1 MAESMDR
8 ALMSIGI
15 NVPGKL
21 MQFGV
26 KGQRWGVRK
35 PRGAGPG
42 PASKAASPKKP
53 AGTKAPKKAPKSVK
67 KMSDQE
73 LKKILTRL
81 ENERK
86 YAQLTAPKVN
96 AAHQFVKTTLLNV
109 GKQEATK
116 FASKAGAVLVSQAM
130 GEILKQVSKNP
141 NASKTL
147 INILKT

>member
-1 MAESMDR
+1 MAANIDR
-8 ALMSIGI
+8 ALMSLGI
-15 NVPGKL
+15 VLPGKM

-26 KGQRWGVRK
+26 KGMKWGVRK

-42 PASKAASPKKP
+42 PASKASAPKKP

-73 LKKILTRL
+73 LKKILTRM

-86 YAQLTAPKVN
+86 YAQMTAPKVN
-96 AAHQFVKTTLLNV
+96 AGKQFIMQTLTNV

-116 FASKAGAVLVSQAM
+116 FANRAGSVLVSAALNQ
-130 GEILKQVSKNP
+130 IVKKVSANP
-141 NASKTL
+141 NANQTL
-147 INILKT
+147 INILKP